1 MTILYYIIITAIT
14 ICLVGITAIIY
25 LVTKRSDPQG
35 IYIHGFSKL
44 WVKVFLGLQFGW
56 KIKVEGLENID
67 PEQTYVITVNHQSM
81 IDIPLMYA
89 IPLNF
94 KWVAKEEVCRLPVFG
109 WMMKMHGDIT
119 IKRGS
124 VNAAKKFINEGSKWI
139 RGGTSIMI
147 FPEGTRSKEGK
158 IRRFKEGAFT
168 LAKSSQVAVL
178 PCVIDGSGDAII
190 NYCKLRRKHSF
201 TIKVLP
207 PVSKEIV
214 NQSSAKE
221 LAKLVEK
228 QMIDQH
234 NLMVT
239 NRSKT
244 I

>member
-1 MTILYYIIITAIT
+1 MTIVYYIIITAIT
-14 ICLVGITAIIY
+14 ICLTFFTAVVY
-25 LVTKRSDPQG
+25 LVTKRTDPQG
-35 IYIHGFSKL
+35 VYIHGFSKL
-44 WVKVFLGLQFGW
+44 WVKLFLGLQFGW

-67 PEQTYVITVNHQSM
+67 ENQTYVVTVNHQSM

-94 KWVAKEEVCRLPVFG
+94 KWVAKEEVCRIPIFG

-124 VNAAKKFINEGSKWI
+124 SNAAKKFITEGSEWI
-139 RGGTSIMI
+139 KGGTSIVI
-147 FPEGTRSKEGK
+147 FPEGTRSKNGN

-168 LAKSSQVAVL
+168 LAKSSEVAIL
-178 PCVIDGSGDAII
+178 PCVVDGSGDAII
-190 NYCKLRRKHSF
+190 NYCKLRRKHTF

-207 PVSKEIV
+207 PVSKDIV
-214 NQSSAKE
+214 SQCSAKE

-228 QMIDQH
+228 QMIDEL
-234 NLMVT
+234 NIMVK